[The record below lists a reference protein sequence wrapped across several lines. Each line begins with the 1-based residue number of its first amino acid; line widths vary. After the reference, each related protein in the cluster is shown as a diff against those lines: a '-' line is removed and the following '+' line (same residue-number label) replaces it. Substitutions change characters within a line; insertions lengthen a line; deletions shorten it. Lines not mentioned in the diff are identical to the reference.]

1 MDLYSIV
8 IYILRRF
15 PGLSIY
21 SCAAVEIMDTPLPP
35 PNCLTNHKH
44 SKAKRRTA
52 CAHAPNQPTTHP
64 KTMTVVAAEGN
75 QKSSW
80 ESDSTAFGLNIL
92 SKMRCKEGYGLGNY

>member
-35 PNCLTNHKH
+35 TQLPD
-44 SKAKRRTA
+44 
-52 CAHAPNQPTTHP
+52 QPQTLQSET
-64 KTMTVVAAEGN
+64 
-75 QKSSW
+75 
-80 ESDSTAFGLNIL
+80 
-92 SKMRCKEGYGLGNY
+92 